1 MEDTLITI
9 RVSKELKKKMG
20 ESRINWSQELRKTIE
35 ERLAARDRK
44 EAVEELEKI
53 LASVKPGFDSA
64 AAIKESRRHG

>member
-9 RVSKELKKKMG
+9 RVSKELKKKMR